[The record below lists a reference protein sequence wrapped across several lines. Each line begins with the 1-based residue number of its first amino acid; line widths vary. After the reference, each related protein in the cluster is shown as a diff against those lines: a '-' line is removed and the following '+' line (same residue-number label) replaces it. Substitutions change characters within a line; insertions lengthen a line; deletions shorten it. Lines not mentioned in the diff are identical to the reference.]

1 MLGEL
6 KVVLNNEFGSGCWS
20 VNVPKTKAPLTLVYT
35 LTASR
40 RGMFKGDLRPF
51 KVMAGQMPVFTLSS
65 SLSFPLYFHFEGPF
79 EPFTCRGVV
88 QTFVSFY
95 ESAPHFHSSTVLLL
109 SVSTGKL
116 FTLPAVF
123 TVHLLPPSLPPLP
136 LLPLLSHPPSL
147 PRPWRSPLAP
157 LGRAVIIIM

>member
-109 SVSTGKL
+109 SQQENSSPFLLFSLSTSS
-116 FTLPAVF
+116 
-123 TVHLLPPSLPPLP
+123 LPPSLPPLP